1 MGLQEIR
8 QCIGRLW
15 RRLLM
20 GTTVNVQE
28 RNQILESGN
37 HAPACDQE
45 QHKGPELLFGMPRQ
59 VNGHGSA
66 SSTSMQR
73 RKENAANPSAEA
85 RKHACAVDIAREL
98 SERNSGAAISNVLVV
113 GTNGST
119 PHKRMK
125 MHFNDPAQVPA
136 VFNTLAAALKSNG
149 FNLQTAWSSGTPA
162 TEIWLT
168 SPLDDPKKTLLSCA
182 RPIGKQATAGI
193 AGQSGVPREQ
203 TE

>member
-8 QCIGRLW
+8 QCIGKLW
-15 RRLLM
+15 RRLLL

-28 RNQILESGN
+28 RRQIPESGSR
-37 HAPACDQE
+37 APACDQE
-45 QHKGPELLFGMPRQ
+45 QHQGPEPLFGMPRQ
-59 VNGHGSA
+59 VNGHASA

-73 RKENAANPSAEA
+73 KNESAANPSAGTG
-85 RKHACAVDIAREL
+85 KCVCAVDIAREI
-98 SERNSGAAISNVLVV
+98 SECNSGAAIGNVLVV

-119 PHKRMK
+119 RHKRMK

-136 VFNTLAAALKSNG
+136 AFNSLAAALKSNG
-149 FNLQTAWSSGTPA
+149 FNLQTAWSSGMPA

-168 SPLDDPKKTLLSCA
+168 SPLDDPKRTLLSCA
-182 RPIGKQATAGI
+182 RPIGKQATTGI